1 MAIYNEVLTPEVGQ
15 IKAME
20 EIAMAIRASSG
31 ILVDI
36 RQELENVV
44 KTLDRTNE
52 EIRGVWRMVESDSRT
67 ED

>member
-52 EIRGVWRMVESDSRT
+52 EIRGVWRMVKSGSRT